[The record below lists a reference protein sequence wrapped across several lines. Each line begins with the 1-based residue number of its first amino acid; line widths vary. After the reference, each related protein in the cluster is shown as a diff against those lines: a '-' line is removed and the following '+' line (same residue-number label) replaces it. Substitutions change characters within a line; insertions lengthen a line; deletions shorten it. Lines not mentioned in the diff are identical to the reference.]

1 MLIWGA
7 TTIWQ
12 VRVVLRHTHQ
22 NSHGTS
28 DGQTDGWMDKQT
40 WKLKY
45 SFRCMEIDNY
55 NSSVPFLMRLS
66 RIRFIFLK
74 YCSAILNI
82 IQQISNLCFNTLKSL
97 HFKVQTSMNT
107 RGVFQVEKCA
117 IQSSVLKH
125 CISSSL
131 FSMMSLT
138 NSQI

>member
-45 SFRCMEIDNY
+45 SFRCKKFTAEITIY
-55 NSSVPFLMRLS
+55 IKAKYILS
-66 RIRFIFLK
+66 IFI
-74 YCSAILNI
+74 
-82 IQQISNLCFNTLKSL
+82 
-97 HFKVQTSMNT
+97 
-107 RGVFQVEKCA
+107 
-117 IQSSVLKH
+117 
-125 CISSSL
+125 
-131 FSMMSLT
+131 
-138 NSQI
+138 